1 MPLPALTPSQLRA
14 LIVYAA
20 RGSDERT
27 GCKLPYAGVVL
38 APCFPLALGI
48 CASLLRSRRAR
59 LNDAASAAAG
69 LHLGRTWLMAWVDR
83 IPLVTPHSAGAV
95 DEASRGS
102 RRKLRQDSSHR
113 QRTPP
118 PRLAT
123 DLSQLL

>member
-1 MPLPALTPSQLRA
+1 
-14 LIVYAA
+14 
-20 RGSDERT
+20 
-27 GCKLPYAGVVL
+27 
-38 APCFPLALGI
+38 
-48 CASLLRSRRAR
+48 
-59 LNDAASAAAG
+59 
-69 LHLGRTWLMAWVDR
+69 MAWVDR

-123 DLSQLL
+123 DLSQLGARARGAETVPAGGATANALAPTATAAVPVLAEQRQRESGGAAAGSDSVGC